1 MKRHRSNERNGAF
14 FMSSGGKSDKGANI
28 YEYFH
33 TANTAHTSI
42 LHIHYIFITI
52 PTIPTIPAFY
62 ILHIYTDNT
71 DNTDKKHIQ
80 IEKIL
85 YKQHDICDI
94 LPQRIIEKISVS
106 LVLGKLWFFRH
117 HKYHPYRHASISG
130 EITGEIL
137 EITWL
142 RYGHP

>member
-14 FMSSGGKSDKGANI
+14 FMSSGGKIDKGANI

-33 TANTAHTSI
+33 TDNTSI
-42 LHIHYIFITI
+42 LHILLDTI
-52 PTIPTIPAFY
+52 HTR
-62 ILHIYTDNT
+62 NT
-71 DNTDKKHIQ
+71 SKKHIQ

-106 LVLGKLWFFRH
+106 LVLGKIMVFSPSQIPPIPACFNIW
-117 HKYHPYRHASISG
+117 
-130 EITGEIL
+130 
-137 EITWL
+137 
-142 RYGHP
+142 

>member
-14 FMSSGGKSDKGANI
+14 FMSSGGKIDKGANI

-33 TANTAHTSI
+33 TDNTSI

-106 LVLGKLWFFRH
+106 LVLGKIMVFSPSQIPPIPACFNIW
-117 HKYHPYRHASISG
+117 
-130 EITGEIL
+130 
-137 EITWL
+137 
-142 RYGHP
+142 